1 MRLLSKLKFSI
12 CLFLCLSVYLFLS
25 FFLPFLSFFLLPS
38 FLPSFCP
45 FFFSFFR
52 KTFIIK
58 VFWYRMIWL
67 IFKLLTR
74 NCRVL
79 IIINVQT
86 KEVKTIYLIEFFE
99 NVSFDVFIS
108 RRFQV
113 EVPFDPARSIPDFR
127 VTHFR
132 AVLAAHPFKH
142 WVQMLNFQFF

>member
-25 FFLPFLSFFLLPS
+25 FFLSFFLI
-38 FLPSFCP
+38 FLS
-45 FFFSFFR
+45 
-52 KTFIIK
+52 
-58 VFWYRMIWL
+58 

-86 KEVKTIYLIEFFE
+86 KEVKTIYLIEFEE
-99 NVSFDVFIS
+99 NVSFDIFS
-108 RRFQV
+108 SSRFQV
-113 EVPFDPARSIPDFR
+113 EVSFDHAPSIHDFR